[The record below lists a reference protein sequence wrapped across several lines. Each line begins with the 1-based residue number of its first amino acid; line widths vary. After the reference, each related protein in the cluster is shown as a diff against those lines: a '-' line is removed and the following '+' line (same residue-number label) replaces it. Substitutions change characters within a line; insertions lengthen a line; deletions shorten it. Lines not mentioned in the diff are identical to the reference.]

1 MTLLT
6 VVGGQLIAL
15 LIVLFKTYPVMQT
28 KVESLERIATQ
39 AHTDL
44 TELKKTVD
52 GQTVTL
58 AKETQARESIKRDLD
73 DTKQSMKEINLELR
87 KAVEDNTKAIIAL
100 ETTLKIL
107 GTSLRSSTP

>member
-1 MTLLT
+1 MTLIP
-6 VVGGQLIAL
+6 VVAGQAIAL
-15 LIVLFKTYPVMQT
+15 LVVLFKTYPVMQSKMET
-28 KVESLERIATQ
+28 MEKVTVQ

-44 TELKKTVD
+44 VELKKTVD

-100 ETTLKIL
+100 ETTLKII
-107 GTSLRSSTP
+107 GTSLRTPTP